1 MSTTEDIEAAVAKLE
16 IREALARYAR
26 GIDRQDVE
34 LAKSAYH
41 PDATDEHGG
50 PFHGNAHEVMDRVA

>member
-16 IREALARYAR
+16 IQEALARYAR